1 MSLKFKDEGGKVVG
15 VLKDDASEPE
25 MEEKPA
31 EKTEEKPC
39 CGNCKCH
46 EEDKEEGDKE

>member
-25 MEEKPA
+25 MEKKEEK
-31 EKTEEKPC
+31 EEQEKPC

-46 EEDKEEGDKE
+46 EEEEGDKE